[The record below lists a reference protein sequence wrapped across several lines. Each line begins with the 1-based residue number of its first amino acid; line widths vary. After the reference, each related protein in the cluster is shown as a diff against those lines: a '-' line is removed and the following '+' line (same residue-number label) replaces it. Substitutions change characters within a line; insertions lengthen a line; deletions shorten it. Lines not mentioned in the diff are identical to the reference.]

1 MMTTL
6 TACAGLPGSPTK
18 ASVQIPRDCED
29 LAKPVPYP
37 GVTKGQS
44 AKASVARHRAALG
57 QANGRLEAT
66 HDCQVSQRE
75 RFANGY

>member
-1 MMTTL
+1 MTTTL
-6 TACAGLPGSPTK
+6 TACAGLPGSPGK
-18 ASVQIPRDCED
+18 VSVQIPRDCEN
-29 LAKPVPYP
+29 LAKTVPYP
-37 GVTKGQS
+37 AVTKGQS

-57 QANGRLEAT
+57 QANGNLKAT